1 MQSGCKRDVC
11 INVNC
16 KNNPN
21 FLYHGRNKEE
31 HLKIV
36 LDLWNQCQTER
47 KYEMWE
53 ICCHT
58 DHMSSITHSLQAAN
72 IEKIRDIGYFSTFV
86 QSPYALSLSFLK
98 DPTILGRND
107 DLGQSKYSL
116 NLDEE
121 LV

>member
-1 MQSGCKRDVC
+1 
-11 INVNC
+11 
-16 KNNPN
+16 
-21 FLYHGRNKEE
+21 
-31 HLKIV
+31 
-36 LDLWNQCQTER
+36 
-47 KYEMWE
+47 MWE